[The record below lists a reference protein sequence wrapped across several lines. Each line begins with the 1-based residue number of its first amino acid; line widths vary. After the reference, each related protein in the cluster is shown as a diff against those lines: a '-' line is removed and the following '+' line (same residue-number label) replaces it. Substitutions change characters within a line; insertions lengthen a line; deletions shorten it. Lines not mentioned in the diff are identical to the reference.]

1 MYLLKEILISEK
13 EFIEINDEKL
23 KKLLVYI
30 KINFIDSD
38 RNMYL
43 TIDPFI
49 EINNIITV
57 SDNITLRKVNVK
69 PYGFDKTYLDLT
81 D

>member
-13 EFIEINDEKL
+13 EFIETNNEKL

>member
-13 EFIEINDEKL
+13 EFIETNNEKL

-69 PYGFDKTYLDLT
+69 PYGFNKTYLDLT

>member
-1 MYLLKEILISEK
+1 MYQLKEILISEK

-43 TIDPFI
+43 TVDRLI
-49 EINNIITV
+49 EINNIITG
-57 SDNITLRKVNVK
+57 SNNITFRKVNVK

>member
-13 EFIEINDEKL
+13 EFIETNDEKL

-43 TIDPFI
+43 TVDPLI
-49 EINNIITV
+49 EINNIITG
-57 SDNITLRKVNVK
+57 SNNITFRKVNVK

>member
-13 EFIEINDEKL
+13 EFIETNNEKL

-57 SDNITLRKVNVK
+57 SDNIALRKVNVK
-69 PYGFDKTYLDLT
+69 PYGFDKTYLNLT

>member
-13 EFIEINDEKL
+13 ECIEINDEKF

-43 TIDPFI
+43 TVDPLI
-49 EINNIITV
+49 EINNIITG
-57 SDNITLRKVNVK
+57 SNNITFRKVNVK
-69 PYGFDKTYLDLT
+69 PYGFNKTYLDLT

>member
-1 MYLLKEILISEK
+1 MYLLKKILISEK
-13 EFIEINDEKL
+13 EFIETNNEKL